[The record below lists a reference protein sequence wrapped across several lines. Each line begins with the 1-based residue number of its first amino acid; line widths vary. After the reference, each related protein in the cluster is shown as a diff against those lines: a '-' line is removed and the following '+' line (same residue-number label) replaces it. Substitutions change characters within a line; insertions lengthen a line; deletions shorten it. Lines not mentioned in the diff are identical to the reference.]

1 MVFVH
6 IVHIVHIY
14 IIIAFGDLFL
24 FERSEPEMDFNPS
37 SKVGDHV
44 TILMMFS

>member
-6 IVHIVHIY
+6 IVHIVHNF
-14 IIIAFGDLFL
+14 IIAFGDLFL
-24 FERSEPEMDFNPS
+24 FEGSEPEMDFNPS